1 MYYID
6 EQATTKTIDS
16 ALKLARQAH
25 IDGIIAAG
33 GAKAM
38 NLGRVLASIYYET
51 RSPYEVLDSAEAKA
65 KPQHLICVPTTMR
78 DRFLFTPYIP
88 VVDSRSSQVK
98 IIQAPQGVCEA
109 VILDPTLILYLS
121 DSQKVAMSLETLGL
135 AIESYISP
143 KANFFS
149 DMAVEKAVERLG
161 YASKGVPTLEATTPQ
176 EVLLSEG
183 GLMAS
188 IAAAT
193 SSLGAASLLSLC
205 LNSRYNIT
213 SSLIATILLPHIIDD
228 AKKFKLD
235 RLSKISRIIRAADAK
250 STDSEAADALAEY
263 VRQEIAKTNLPA
275 RLKDLSVTI
284 DQLAIISEDAGQTP
298 LINTLQRSMT
308 SDDLFTLI
316 KQAF

>member
-1 MYYID
+1 
-6 EQATTKTIDS
+6 
-16 ALKLARQAH
+16 
-25 IDGIIAAG
+25 
-33 GAKAM
+33 
-38 NLGRVLASIYYET
+38 
-51 RSPYEVLDSAEAKA
+51 
-65 KPQHLICVPTTMR
+65 
-78 DRFLFTPYIP
+78 
-88 VVDSRSSQVK
+88 
-98 IIQAPQGVCEA
+98 
-109 VILDPTLILYLS
+109 
-121 DSQKVAMSLETLGL
+121 
-135 AIESYISP
+135 
-143 KANFFS
+143 
-149 DMAVEKAVERLG
+149 
-161 YASKGVPTLEATTPQ
+161 
-176 EVLLSEG
+176 
-183 GLMAS
+183 MAS